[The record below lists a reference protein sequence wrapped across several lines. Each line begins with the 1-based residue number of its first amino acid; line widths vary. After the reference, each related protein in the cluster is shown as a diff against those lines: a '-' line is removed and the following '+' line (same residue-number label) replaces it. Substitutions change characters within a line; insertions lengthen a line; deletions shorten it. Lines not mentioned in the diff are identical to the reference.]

1 MENIK
6 FMILIIFGILI
17 ALSLG
22 ALVFFSFVVKNPIL
36 KFPKSVLIKYFIS
49 IGFLMLFSTAIVACY
64 RNMGAVETAVIGMLG
79 LASVASCTYT
89 LVNVRNTDYKRIK
102 IEMSL
107 GVLSVISAFSF
118 LAFCH

>member
-6 FMILIIFGILI
+6 FTILIVFGILI
-17 ALSLG
+17 TLSLG
-22 ALVFFSFVVKNPIL
+22 ALVVFSFVVKNPIF

-49 IGFLMLFSTAIVACY
+49 IGLLMCFSTAIVACY
-64 RNMGAVETAVIGMLG
+64 GNMGSVETAIIGILG

-102 IEMSL
+102 MEMTL
-107 GVLSVISAFSF
+107 GILAVVSAFSF
-118 LAFCH
+118 LAFCN

>member
-1 MENIK
+1 MYAL
-6 FMILIIFGILI
+6 MIIFGILI
-17 ALSLG
+17 TLSLG
-22 ALVFFSFVVKNPIL
+22 ALVVFSFVMKNPIL